1 MNGDHRET
9 EHALARAETALS
21 DAQQAL
27 SCIVDTDELESDAG
41 AHADDLRDILRDAQE
56 VYDNGVQGLADGL
69 SELISRL
76 ETACTDASEL
86 YNRL

>member
-1 MNGDHRET
+1 MNDYHRET